1 MSVNS
6 TMNALANILKPE
18 GGPMDLET
26 IQKTEEQKEEERKAY
41 EARIEA
47 TKVPTPDELAA
58 RAAEVTARMT
68 DFNCDFH
75 PDERAKFEM
84 RQVSFKLFNALVL
97 SLPEKIDQEDPVWQ
111 RKTKEF
117 LVALYWPILGVRLGR
132 SKIHHPVQ
140 FVTMSLEGSY
150 VFGRCILQIDI
161 PALDYRTVGQDAASK
176 CSISCSRYIDPHIS
190 APDPT
195 KAWLETDVH

>member
-18 GGPMDLET
+18 AGPMDIET
-26 IQKTEEQKEEERKAY
+26 LQKTEGQKEEETKAY

-117 LVALYWPILGVRLGR
+117 LRTLYWPILEVRLGR
-132 SKIHHPVQ
+132 SKIHHP
-140 FVTMSLEGSY
+140 FSLLPCHRREVMYS
-150 VFGRCILQIDI
+150 
-161 PALDYRTVGQDAASK
+161 VGV
-176 CSISCSRYIDPHIS
+176 SCKSTSQR
-190 APDPT
+190 
-195 KAWLETDVH
+195 